1 MALITTLALFLL
13 AIVCSASNHLSSG
26 VIAFPN
32 RIGVP
37 ITRRILEKIESVAM
51 DLECEN
57 AMVEDVTKMKDRNQL
72 SEMSYLKLNCEQGSI
87 DIEELKQALR
97 AIYLTANDDE
107 QDKSWKPK
115 LDGESNLLFFIQ
127 MSSS

>member
-1 MALITTLALFLL
+1 M
-13 AIVCSASNHLSSG
+13 
-26 VIAFPN
+26 
-32 RIGVP
+32 P
-37 ITRRILEKIESVAM
+37 ITRGILEKIESVAM